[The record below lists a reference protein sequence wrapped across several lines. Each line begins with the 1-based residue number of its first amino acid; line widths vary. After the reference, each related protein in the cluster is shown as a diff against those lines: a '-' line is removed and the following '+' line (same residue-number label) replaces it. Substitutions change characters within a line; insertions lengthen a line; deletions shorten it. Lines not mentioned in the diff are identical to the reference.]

1 MQGLQSD
8 SSQYS
13 QQEEQ
18 NCNPSLD
25 DQDEEKQLTLSEISQ
40 RLETIKIFKGSWIY
54 AEMMRMLNDQYQD
67 LFNKAIQD
75 SNRDMRSD
83 RIEQMKGV
91 AYATGLLD
99 IIEQNLKHQIG
110 EDDE

>member
-1 MQGLQSD
+1 
-8 SSQYS
+8 
-13 QQEEQ
+13 
-18 NCNPSLD
+18 
-25 DQDEEKQLTLSEISQ
+25 
-40 RLETIKIFKGSWIY
+40 
-54 AEMMRMLNDQYQD
+54 MLNDQYQD

-75 SNRDMRSD
+75 SNRDARSD

-110 EDDE
+110 DDDDE